1 MIIQQSGQK
10 VLLQPRRLPYM
21 MLLSF
26 IAVGIISLFARP
38 EIVILIC
45 INR

>member
-1 MIIQQSGQK
+1 MCIQQSGQNG
-10 VLLQPRRLPYM
+10 VLPYM

-26 IAVGIISLFARP
+26 ITVGIISLFARP

>member
-1 MIIQQSGQK
+1 MCIQQTGQK
-10 VLLQPRRLPYM
+10 VALPYM
-21 MLLSF
+21 MSF
-26 IAVGIISLFARP
+26 ITVGIISLFARP